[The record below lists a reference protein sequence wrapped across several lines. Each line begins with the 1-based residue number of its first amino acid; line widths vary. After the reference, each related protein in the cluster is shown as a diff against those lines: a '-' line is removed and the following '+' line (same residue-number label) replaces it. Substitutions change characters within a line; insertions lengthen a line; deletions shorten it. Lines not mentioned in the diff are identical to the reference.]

1 VSTDVSPH
9 AIQARHAAFLSRLS
23 RDLSRIAD
31 AGEMIRHACRAV
43 GEHLHTHR
51 VYFAEVN
58 EAADTITVNGDWTLD
73 GTLTVIGSYRMSD
86 LGTPEFWHGL
96 QARRLGIDDVTR
108 HPLTRGRLD
117 VLNAFSIRAF
127 ANTTYVREGQWLV
140 HLAVN
145 EPAPRQWREDE
156 LALLES
162 VVARVWP
169 LVEQARTQQAL
180 RERETSW
187 HSALSAARLGTYDW
201 DLRTNQIT
209 WNEAQ
214 HQIFG
219 TDPVTDAPSIDTAWA
234 RIHPEDRERLQ
245 GLLDGALASGQSYE
259 SEFRILLPDGQ
270 VKWCVGGT
278 AVVLDGQRRPV
289 RVSGVSYDITGQKQI
304 EQVLR
309 ESRDVL
315 ALAMSGGRMGVWSR
329 NLSTGVVWWSREV
342 EEIFGLEPGAFEGTE
357 EGFLSYVHSDDREG
371 LRQAVAHAL
380 ATCTDYVGE
389 FRFRHASG
397 EWRWMDTRGRAVYDS
412 HGRPET
418 LYGIG
423 IDITERKRT
432 EESLAAARDAAES
445 ANRIKDQF
453 MATLSHE
460 LRTPLNAILG
470 YARMLRTNALPIEKR
485 ARAVE
490 IIERNAIVQN
500 QLVEDLLD
508 ISRIGTGKVRLD
520 VEPLVVAAP
529 LREAIES
536 VRPAAEAK
544 RITLQVQVAA
554 RGTVRGDAGRL
565 QQVFW
570 NLLSNAVKFTPDG
583 GQVTVSL
590 SESDGSVHVGVK
602 DTGAGIPRDFLPY
615 VFEPFLQADGRF
627 SREHGGLGLGLAICK
642 QLVQLHGGT
651 ISATSDGTGKGAIF
665 TVNLPLAADLVSPA
679 APGMSPDPRLDAHT
693 AATPAPPPLRLDDL
707 DVLIV
712 DDEEDTRD
720 LFRQALENAGAAV
733 RAVASA
739 PDALREFDARAPH
752 ILVTDLGLPRVD
764 GYELLRH
771 VRSRSPEHGGAV
783 TAISVTAYAR
793 LNDRTQAL
801 AAGFDAHV
809 AKPIAPDDL
818 VAAIRSAV
826 RPKV

>member
-1 VSTDVSPH
+1 
-9 AIQARHAAFLSRLS
+9 
-23 RDLSRIAD
+23 
-31 AGEMIRHACRAV
+31 MIRHVCRAV
-43 GEHLHTHR
+43 GEYLHTYR

-58 EAADTITVNGDWTLD
+58 EAADTITVNGDWTRD
-73 GTLTVIGSYRMSD
+73 GTLTVVGTYRMSD
-86 LGTPEFWHGL
+86 LGTLEFWHGL

-108 HPLTRGRLD
+108 HPLTRRRLD
-117 VLNAFSIRAF
+117 VLNAFSIRAI

-140 HLAVN
+140 HLALN
-145 EPAPRQWREDE
+145 EPQPRQWREDE
-156 LALLES
+156 LILLES
-162 VVARVWP
+162 VLARVWP

-209 WNEAQ
+209 WNDAQ

-219 TDPVTDAPSIDTAWA
+219 TDPVTDAPAIDNIWS
-234 RIHPEDRERLQ
+234 RIHPDDRERLQ
-245 GLLDGALASGQSYE
+245 RRLENALTTGQSYE
-259 SEFRILLPDGQ
+259 AEFRLLLPNGQ
-270 VKWCVGGT
+270 LKWCVGGT
-278 AVVLDGQRRPV
+278 AVVLDARGRAV
-289 RVSGVSYDITGQKQI
+289 RVSGVTYDITGQKQI

-315 ALAMSGGRMGVWSR
+315 ALAMRGARMGVWSR
-329 NLSTGVVWWSREV
+329 NLATGSVWWSREV
-342 EEIFGLEPGAFEGTE
+342 EEIFGLEPGGFEGTE
-357 EGFLSYVHSDDREG
+357 ESFLARVHSEDREG
-371 LRQAVAHAL
+371 LRQAVAHSV
-380 ATCTDYVGE
+380 ATGTDYSGE
-389 FRFRHASG
+389 FRFRHSSG
-397 EWRWMDTRGRAVYDS
+397 EWRWMDTRGRTVYDVQ
-412 HGRPET
+412 GRPQT

-423 IDITERKRT
+423 IDITERKRA

-445 ANRIKDQF
+445 ANQIKDQF

-470 YARMLRTNALPIEKR
+470 YARMLRTNALPVEKR

-508 ISRIGTGKVRLD
+508 ISRIGTGKVRLE
-520 VEPLVVAAP
+520 VQPMVVSAP

-544 RITLQVQVAA
+544 RITLQVQIEA

-570 NLLSNAVKFTPDG
+570 NLLSNAVKFTPDA

-590 SESDGSVHVGVK
+590 TESDGSVHVAVQ
-602 DTGAGIPRDFLPY
+602 DSGAGISRDFLPY

-651 ISATSDGTGKGAIF
+651 IAASSSGAGKGAAF
-665 TVNLPLAADLVSPA
+665 VVNLPLAADLAGPP
-679 APGMSPDPRLDAHT
+679 APGESTDPRVDSHL
-693 AATPAPPPLRLDDL
+693 AASSVPPSVRLDDL

-720 LFRQALENAGAAV
+720 LFRQALENAGAFV

-771 VRSRSPEHGGAV
+771 VRSRSPEEGGRV

-793 LNDRTQAL
+793 LNDRAQAL

-809 AKPIAPDDL
+809 SKPIAPDDL